1 MADGATNRKANG
13 IANLRPH
20 WKPGQSGNPKGRP
33 PKLVDISAMA
43 REYGPECV
51 RKCVALMRN
60 SPDERVQFA
69 ATKELMDRG
78 YGRPT
83 QAVEATERE
92 QALAF
97 RHLIA
102 AQAASQ
108 LLQQRILDGEATDV
122 DTDTNVDTPDRLA
135 PALE

>member
-1 MADGATNRKANG
+1 
-13 IANLRPH
+13 
-20 WKPGQSGNPKGRP
+20 
-33 PKLVDISAMA
+33 MA
-43 REYGPECV
+43 REHGPECV
-51 RKCVALMRN
+51 RKCLNLMRH
-60 SPDERVQFA
+60 SRDERVQFA
-69 ATKELMDRG
+69 AAKELLDRG

-108 LLQQRILDGEATDV
+108 LLQRRILDGEATDV